1 MSNYSKNHDYSD
13 KDALP
18 EGDPNKTILGADLD
32 DELDELQTVIAT
44 KFDISDIATQ
54 AQAEAATSNTT
65 LITPLRLGQ
74 FLAGGG
80 AGSGALSDIL
90 ALADPGADR
99 VLFWDESD
107 NEIDYL
113 QVSTGLSIAGNV
125 LTTNDAQIN
134 HDALQNYDANRH
146 IDHTAVSISTA
157 AASGLSGG
165 GTIAASRALA
175 LDINGLTTDDT
186 VDYAVDY
193 FPYYDASEGAPNK
206 VLASAILGV
215 PLGDGRWYRDTPQSI
230 PANTPTT
237 LIYDTQVYNTLA
249 RGTYSTATGIYTA
262 GASGARLLVNAT
274 FTVAAL
280 GSSRSMTILG
290 VETAGEC
297 ARASHSS
304 LGGTETTPTVSVAF
318 VVSLTTGQTCFVQG
332 FVTTS
337 ANATPASS
345 AGKYNVLSIVE
356 LA

>member
-1 MSNYSKNHDYSD
+1 MTDYTQNVDYSD
-13 KDALP
+13 KDVLLT
-18 EGDPNKTILGADLD
+18 GDPEKLILGSDIDAELAELVTAVASKYD
-32 DELDELQTVIAT
+32 DT
-44 KFDISDIATQ
+44 DIATE
-54 AQAEAATSNTT
+54 AQAIALASNVT

-74 FLAGGG
+74 ALSGG
-80 AGSGALSDIL
+80 AGIL
-90 ALADPGADR
+90 ADLVALTDPNADR
-99 VLFWDESD
+99 GLFWDDSAGAVVFFD
-107 NEIDYL
+107 L
-113 QVSTGLSIAGNV
+113 GTGLTFTNTTLGLALGSI
-125 LTTNDAQIN
+125 D
-134 HDALQNYDANRH
+134 HDALLNFSANEH
-146 IDHTAVSISTA
+146 VDHSTVSITTA
-157 AASGLSGG
+157 AGSGLQGG
-165 GTIAASRALA
+165 GTIAASRSLA
-175 LDINGLTTDDT
+175 LDINGLTTDNT

-193 FPYYDASEGAPNK
+193 LPYYDAGEGAPNK
-206 VLASAILGV
+206 VLASVILGV

-237 LIYDTQVYNTLA
+237 LIYDTQVYNTLE
-249 RGTYSTATGIYTA
+249 RGTYSTTTGIYTA

-318 VVSLTTGQTCFVQG
+318 VVSLAAGQTCFVQG

-345 AGKYNVLSIVE
+345 AGKYNTLSIVE
-356 LA
+356 LG